1 MAKLPKELTSPFK
14 DYVKDR
20 LNSGNPLTG
29 NELQDIFKDVFS
41 EFFQQSF
48 EAELDNHLGYP
59 KHSQEDKPTSNR
71 RNGYSTKN
79 LKSEIAGKFPVKVP
93 RDRNGDFCSDLLGR
107 YETDIS
113 EIDSKIISMYA
124 KGMSTSAINS
134 HIEEIY
140 KFSVS
145 KEQISKVTD
154 KLLPMIK
161 EWQNRP
167 LEKIY
172 TITFLDGMS
181 FNVRENG
188 KYIKKTVYVIIGIK
202 LTGHKDLLGIW
213 IGENETSKYWLKVMN
228 DLRARGVEEILIACV
243 DGLNGFNTAI
253 KAVYEDVKIQRCI
266 VHIIRNCTAYVS
278 YKDRKSMCKDMK
290 SIYGSNSEEEGLEEL
305 ENFNKKWGDQY
316 PYAAKIWKRHWDEIS
331 TMYEFSSEIRRLI
344 YTTNAVESF
353 NSSIKRIT
361 KTKGSFPTENAL
373 LKLTFLAARD
383 IIKKWTMPIRNWNK
397 IFNQLSIHFEEKI
410 EKYH

>member
-1 MAKLPKELTSPFK
+1 MAKLPKELTSTFK
-14 DYVKDR
+14 DYVKER

-29 NELQDIFKDVFS
+29 HELQDMFKDVFS

-48 EAELDNHLGYP
+48 ESELDNHLGYS
-59 KHSQEDKPTSNR
+59 KHSQDPKLTTNR

-79 LKSEIAGKFPVKVP
+79 LKSEIAGEFPIKVP
-93 RDRNGDFCSDLLGR
+93 RDRNGEFRSDLLGK

-140 KFSVS
+140 KFSIS

-154 KLLPMIK
+154 KLLPLIK
-161 EWQNRP
+161 EWQHRP
-167 LEKIY
+167 LEKMY
-172 TITFLDGMS
+172 AITFLDGMS

-188 KYIKKTVYVIIGIK
+188 KYIKKTVYIIIGIT

-228 DLRARGVEEILIACV
+228 DLRSRGVEEILIACV
-243 DGLNGFNTAI
+243 DGLNGFSTAI
-253 KAVYEDVKIQRCI
+253 KAVFEDVKIQRCI

-278 YKDRKSMCKDMK
+278 YKDRKNMCKDMK
-290 SIYGSNSEEEGLEEL
+290 SIYGSSTEEEGLEEL
-305 ENFNKKWGDQY
+305 ENFKSKWGQQY
-316 PYAAKIWKRHWDEIS
+316 PYAVKIWKKHWDEIR
-331 TMYEFSSEIRRLI
+331 TMYDFSDEIRRLI

-353 NSSIKRIT
+353 NSGIKRIT
-361 KTKGSFPTENAL
+361 KTKGSFPSEASL
-373 LKLTFLAARD
+373 LKLTFLAAKD

>member
-1 MAKLPKELTSPFK
+1 MAKLAKELTSSFK

-29 NELQDIFKDVFS
+29 NELQDMFKDAFS

-59 KHSQEDKPTSNR
+59 KHSQKEKTNSNR

-93 RDRNGDFCSDLLGR
+93 RDRNGDFSSDLLGR

-172 TITFLDGMS
+172 TVTFLDGMS

-188 KYIKKTVYVIIGIK
+188 KYVKKTVYVIIGIA

-243 DGLNGFNTAI
+243 DGLNGFNAAI

-290 SIYGSNSEEEGLEEL
+290 NIYGSNSEEEGLEEL
-305 ENFNKKWGDQY
+305 ENFNKKWGNQY
-316 PYAAKIWKRHWDEIS
+316 PYAVKIWKKHWDEIS
-331 TMYEFSSEIRRLI
+331 TMYEFSGEIRRLI

-353 NSSIKRIT
+353 NSGIKRIT

-373 LKLTFLAARD
+373 LKLTFLAAKD
-383 IIKKWTMPIRNWNK
+383 IIKKWTMPIRSWNK